1 MAHVMAPVTL
11 QWLVNELSGRQKP
24 TTECDMMFN
33 DFVGDVRI
41 GKVHNHQSMSPA
53 RHSAVIVPQ
62 KSGMLQG
69 RQVCYDVSI
78 LAGEEGHNIL
88 TILAGRGNT
97 MDYDRVSLLNV
108 CKLT

>member
-41 GKVHNHQSMSPA
+41 GKVHNYRSMSPA
-53 RHSAVIVPQ
+53 
-62 KSGMLQG
+62 
-69 RQVCYDVSI
+69 
-78 LAGEEGHNIL
+78 
-88 TILAGRGNT
+88 
-97 MDYDRVSLLNV
+97 
-108 CKLT
+108 